1 MPLVLIVPVF
11 VTAAMY
17 LRRHFG
23 GAALTALWAITS
35 AVMAVTNLAL
45 FSQMVSRV
53 GSAVSSRGRALSL
66 AFMLF
71 LMAMSFG
78 ASALTIHR
86 RDTDE
91 GQWLTPKGFV
101 LGVVAFVAGGA
112 TAYAIVALTIV
123 LVLSQM
129 PR

>member
-11 VTAAMY
+11 VMAAMDQ
-17 LRRHFG
+17 RRHFG
-23 GAALTALWAITS
+23 GAALAALWAITS
-35 AVMAVTNLAL
+35 AVMAFTSLAA

-53 GSAVSSRGRALSL
+53 GSSVSSSGRALTF

-71 LMAMSFG
+71 LTATSFG

-86 RDTDE
+86 RDTGE

-129 PR
+129 AR

>member
-23 GAALTALWAITS
+23 GAALAALWAITS
-35 AVMAVTNLAL
+35 AVMAVTNSAL
-45 FSQMVSRV
+45 FSEMISRV
-53 GSAVSSRGRALSL
+53 GSSVSSRGRALTL

-71 LMAMSFG
+71 LMATSFG

-86 RDTDE
+86 RDTGE
-91 GQWLTPKGFV
+91 GQWLTPRGFV
-101 LGVVAFVAGGA
+101 LGVAGFVAGGV
-112 TAYAIVALTIV
+112 TAYAVVALTII
-123 LVLSQM
+123 LVVSQM
-129 PR
+129 AP